1 MTLTLYQPSEGM
13 TLLKP
18 PVAPSTSVCS
28 KLAAPSGRMIRWHT
42 LEYVTGGH
50 GDGFRFG
57 VWFESR
63 RVMTGMLRCRHATSR
78 DGIGAVRTEP
88 IRCLPDVNVMSWKR
102 GPWQALLF
110 DV

>member
-1 MTLTLYQPSEGM
+1 ML
-13 TLLKP
+13 
-18 PVAPSTSVCS
+18 
-28 KLAAPSGRMIRWHT
+28 RWHT

-78 DGIGAVRTEP
+78 DPPSVPCVDEDFSGLLEGKAVAQDQSAQTAA
-88 IRCLPDVNVMSWKR
+88 S
-102 GPWQALLF
+102 
-110 DV
+110 

>member
-1 MTLTLYQPSEGM
+1 ML
-13 TLLKP
+13 
-18 PVAPSTSVCS
+18 
-28 KLAAPSGRMIRWHT
+28 RWHT